1 MTWPIAGKTG
11 TAQRNGSAAAK
22 PHSWF
27 AGFGPY
33 GAEAEIASAVIFESV
48 GEGVSFAAP
57 VTRRIYEAW
66 LQSDLTRVTG

>member
-1 MTWPIAGKTG
+1 MPAEEL
-11 TAQRNGSAAAK
+11 RSGSKAAK

-33 GAEAEIASAVIFESV
+33 GSDPEISSAVIFESV

-57 VTRRIYEAW
+57 ATRRIYDAW
-66 LQSDLTRVTG
+66 LQSDVQG

>member
-11 TAQRNGSAAAK
+11 TAQRNASDASK

-33 GAEAEIASAVIFESV
+33 GAQAEIASVVMFESV

-57 VTRRIYEAW
+57 ATRAIYEAY
-66 LQSDLTRVTG
+66 LRSDLAAEG